1 METNHNDLFVQ
12 RDMGIYVH
20 IPFCKQ
26 KCIYCDFPAYQ
37 NLEEYY
43 DTYIYALLQEITMF
57 GDTYPKAR
65 TKLVDTVYLGGGTP
79 TELSLLQIE
88 KIINTIQRTYN
99 LSNDCRFTIESNP
112 GEIDISYLKGL
123 QKLGFSRISF
133 GVQTFNDTSLL
144 SLHRSHNSKAAI
156 DAVQWAAEVGFTD
169 INIDLI
175 YGLPKQTIE
184 EIKENITLVSKLPI
198 NHISTYGLQVER
210 GTRLYHLVEKE
221 LISLPDESLEDRM
234 YETMMQGIQELG
246 FERYE
251 ISNFAKNGAYST
263 HNLKYWQYSDYLG
276 FGAGAHSFFE
286 GIRRA
291 NNRNVM
297 PYARK
302 IDCFE
307 FPIVDEEIIDQ
318 QRAIEDYC
326 FLALRTK
333 WGINTTVF
341 FEKFNVTLD
350 SIYGSILQELIEKDL
365 IVKDGKSYHLT
376 SEGTKHGN
384 YVFSQFIEG

>member
-65 TKLVDTVYLGGGTP
+65 TKLVDTVYFGGGTP
-79 TELSLLQIE
+79 TELSLSQIE

-210 GTRLYHLVEKE
+210 GTRLYHLIEKE

-307 FPIVDEEIIDQ
+307 FPIVDEEIIDE

>member
-43 DTYIYALLQEITMF
+43 DTYLYALVQEMTMF
-57 GDTYPKAR
+57 GDAYPKSR
-65 TKLVDTVYLGGGTP
+65 TKLVDTVYFGGGTP
-79 TELSLLQIE
+79 TELSLLQLEQIL
-88 KIINTIQRTYN
+88 NTIKTTYN
-99 LSNDCRFTIESNP
+99 VSPDCQFTIESNP

-123 QKLGFSRISF
+123 RKLGFSRISF
-133 GVQTFNDTSLL
+133 GVQTFNDKSLL

-184 EIKENITLVSKLPI
+184 EIKENITLVSQLPI

-286 GIRRA
+286 GIRRS

-307 FPIVDEEIIDQ
+307 FPIVDEEIIDE
-318 QRAIEDYC
+318 QRAIEGYC

>member
-79 TELSLLQIE
+79 TELSLSQIE

-307 FPIVDEEIIDQ
+307 FPIVDEEIIDE

-341 FEKFNVTLD
+341 LEKFNVTLD

>member
-79 TELSLLQIE
+79 TELSLSQIE

-307 FPIVDEEIIDQ
+307 FPIVDEEIIDE

-365 IVKDGKSYHLT
+365 IIKDGKSYHLT

>member
-79 TELSLLQIE
+79 TELSLSQIE

-175 YGLPKQTIE
+175 YELPKQTIE